1 MVQNQITV
9 SLYLTIAVCLSGNL
23 GSAYYNLLWGS
34 TVGYPSDSLASCFRS
49 ISAIDYE
56 ILWFHHFSTKIYA
69 VHQLAAVVFT
79 SRSRAWV
86 FTARCYGY
94 AHTQSAVATSSRLS
108 VRDVEI
114 PWSHRLEINNVTV
127 TYSPMCLL
135 FVDLN
140 ITDLPEG
147 EHPEILTRIGEGY
160 RKAAFGV

>member
-34 TVGYPSDSLASCFRS
+34 TVGYPSDILASCFRS

-94 AHTQSAVATSSRLS
+94 ALRRARLLRQVVCPSVTSRYRDHIGWKSIMSRL
-108 VRDVEI
+108 
-114 PWSHRLEINNVTV
+114 L
-127 TYSPMCLL
+127 SPMCLL

-147 EHPEILTRIGEGY
+147 EHPEILTRIGEGH